1 MASYYQRNREH
12 LLEKQKQYNAE
23 HKDKIQEYWKVYY
36 ENNKDYF
43 FERRKTILDKLKL
56 ERRIKKEQRIKE
68 KEQRIKEKE
77 QRIKEKELI
86 KQEKLDKL
94 LSEEFEETKENLYW
108 ELVDKKEKD
117 EVVIVPFQNIKK
129 TSRGF
134 VLEW

>member
-23 HKDKIQEYWKVYY
+23 HKNKLQEYWKVYY

-43 FERRKTILDKLKL
+43 FERRKPILDKLKL

-68 KEQRIKEKE
+68 KE
-77 QRIKEKELI
+77 LI
-86 KQEKLDKL
+86 MQQKLDKV

-108 ELVDKKEKD
+108 ELVERKEKE

>member
-36 ENNKDYF
+36 DNNKDYF

-56 ERRIKKEQRIKE
+56 ERRIK